1 MGIRTSHFCPVES
14 DNLLNQAIQ
23 AHYND
28 MIAAVGRGG
37 HSESVAREVV
47 HDLYLK
53 LAVQPDALKNT
64 RSIKGFLCRA
74 AINLGIDRFRRRQFE
89 VKLFSGTEEE
99 AAAVCASSDCPDA
112 GLDVR
117 ARLTVLKEAIKELPS
132 RRRAVFILHRLHHL
146 SPDEIA
152 GRLNISRNMVDR
164 HLRRAL
170 SHCLNSLLE
179 ME

>member
-1 MGIRTSHFCPVES
+1 MGTPTSHL
-14 DNLLNQAIQ
+14 DQLDGTDLLNQAIQ

-37 HSESVAREVV
+37 HSESAAREVV

-53 LAVQPDALKNT
+53 LAMQPNVLKGT
-64 RSIKGFLCRA
+64 RSLRGFLCRA
-74 AINLGIDRFRRRQFE
+74 AINLGIDRFRRQQFE
-89 VKLFSGTEEE
+89 TRLFSGTEEE
-99 AAAVCASSDCPDA
+99 ATAVCASSDCPDTA
-112 GLDVR
+112 LDIR
-117 ARLTVLKEAIKELPS
+117 ARLTVLKRAIAELPN
-132 RRRAVFILHRLHHL
+132 RRRAAFVLHRLHHL

-152 GRLNISRNMVDR
+152 VRLNISRNMVDR

-170 SHCLNSLLE
+170 SHCLDSLLE